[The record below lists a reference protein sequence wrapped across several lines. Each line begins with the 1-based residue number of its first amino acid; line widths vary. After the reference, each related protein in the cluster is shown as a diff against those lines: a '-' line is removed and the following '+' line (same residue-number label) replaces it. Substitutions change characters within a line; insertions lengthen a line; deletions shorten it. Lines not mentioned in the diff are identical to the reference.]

1 MNAEALRDPRS
12 AILAAMPVALLAFDE
27 NDRLILANPALHGLA
42 DTGPEVLRPGMTR
55 AEVLQ
60 VLAFAGLFGAGN
72 PTELAARM
80 LDSPTGR
87 GVRLRTAGG
96 RRRMEWVQVPLT
108 PGGCVIALPETTE
121 LAQALDSAQRE
132 LRDLNAVLQRLSS
145 GIAVYDG
152 EQRLRFS
159 NTAFP
164 ALVGLQPSEALPGA
178 HFLELNEAQGRR
190 GEHPPNWQ
198 EILRERMKD
207 PGWQNSPAWERRRPN
222 GQTIRFRN
230 QMLPDGGWLSEVMDI
245 TKERAAAE
253 ESQRRIAL
261 QDALLEALPLGV
273 AVFGPDRVLRYVNPA
288 YHKVYGNTQV
298 RVGEKLRDIMMR
310 RALAGEFGPGDPEEQ
325 VATRLLRV
333 TQHVSFERVVN
344 GRTTAH
350 RSVPLPDGGHVVVV
364 ADVSELN
371 AAQAEIL
378 AREQLLATTLEA
390 TRHGIV
396 MFDAQSRVIL
406 ANRLAAQF
414 CGLAPE
420 HFARGTHISELRRRQ
435 YEMGGG
441 HQPRDPQLA
450 KRQTTLEEWLN
461 APLFGP
467 HQYRRPGPDG
477 TVVEVITDALPGG
490 GFVRSFSDVTA
501 LARAEAEATSR
512 AAMLQ
517 TVLDSMR
524 HGVILYDQQGYV
536 RVANT
541 LGATLAGLPVEALKP
556 GVHFDTL
563 RDIQAER
570 GEHGPNLSREEYRRR
585 RTPEP
590 WKGDGTYTRQRPD
603 GTVVE
608 VRTDVTPGGGCVRTF
623 TDITALTEAQAEV
636 SQRNVMMQVMLEN
649 MRHGIAM
656 FDAQHRLLV
665 ANTLCARL
673 NGIEGLLHPGMTRA
687 EMAELQ
693 AAQGEFGPPAEA
705 EEALRQLAARDFA
718 APQAW
723 QRHRPDGTVVEL
735 RTNPVPGGGFVLT
748 LTDVTERV
756 RAQEESQA
764 RANVLN
770 ATLNASRHSITL
782 FDAQGRVVACN
793 DMGAQLS
800 GLPNAQ
806 PLIGLTH
813 AEVIAHTRRVQ
824 GGPPDLPPSQAFD
837 VIDRSKPS
845 RYQRRGKDGRVLDV
859 ASDPVPGGGYVVTIA
874 DVTELYEAREEA
886 QRRAGVLAAAL
897 NATRHTITLY
907 DSEHRAVAANRIA
920 AELAGY
926 ADERDLIG
934 LTITEVL
941 RHQAEDHFPGD
952 LAAQAAFIAQ
962 YAGLDRTKSL
972 RYQRRHP
979 DGRVLD
985 VQSEPTHD
993 GGFAVSVADVTA
1005 LVQAQEEAQR
1015 RAGVLQAMLDNNRH
1029 GIVLYDADH
1038 RLVAANALAGEL
1050 MGVADLLQKPG
1061 ISQAE
1066 VLAAQRARGMYA
1078 DDEGGGRTERGFL
1091 ELDRSK
1097 PQRMQRTLPD
1107 GRRFD
1112 IASDPTPDGGFVISI
1127 ADVTALA
1134 RAEAEAEH
1142 RAGIMQTMLDNISL
1156 GILLYDKDRRLVALN
1171 DLATHALGLPDLD
1184 DMRGRRMEDIL
1195 QRQFEAGNF
1204 GTGAVAEALLHHLI
1218 EQDRSVPQFHQ
1229 RVTADGRVLNN
1240 ASHPTPD
1247 GGYVV
1252 SITDVTALAQAQ
1264 AEADR
1269 RATILGVMLDNIRH
1283 GIVLFDGEGLL
1294 VAANPMVSRMLGLP
1308 PGLLAPGMTVQ
1319 DLARTLLA
1327 RGEYGEGEEAERI
1340 AVSIIV
1346 HPREASRRQVRR
1358 RPDGTILEIV
1368 SDPTPDGGFVLTYT
1382 DVTDDRRIRDE
1393 LERAR
1398 TAAEAASLAKSRFLA
1413 TMSHELRTPLNAVI
1427 GFSEVLSGDA
1437 PREQTQEFARAIQEA
1452 GRHLLTLIHDILD
1465 VTRAESGHLPVM
1477 LETLSLPPLL
1487 EGVERMMRPTAEA
1500 GRLTLSLL
1508 PMGPLPR
1515 LRADEQR
1522 LRQVLLNLVTNAV
1535 KFTPAGGRIT
1545 LAARVGEKGLE
1556 IEVRDTGIGIAAD
1569 DLSRVFE
1576 PFTQIDSQLAR
1587 RYPGAG
1593 LGLYLCRV
1601 LTEAQG
1607 GSLILD
1613 SAEGE
1618 GTRALLRFPHASLI
1632 P

>member
-1 MNAEALRDPRS
+1 MNAEAPRDPRP
-12 AILAAMPVALLAFDE
+12 AILAALPVALLAFDSE
-27 NDRLILANPALHGLA
+27 DRVILANPALHGLV
-42 DTGPEVLRPGMTR
+42 DTGPEVLRPGLTR

-60 VLAFAGLFGAGN
+60 ILAFAGLFGTGN

-80 LDSPTGR
+80 LDAPAGR
-87 GVRLRTAGG
+87 GARLRTAGG
-96 RRRMEWVQVPLT
+96 RRVEWVQVPLT
-108 PGGCVIALPETTE
+108 HGGCIIALPETTE
-121 LAQALDSAQRE
+121 LAQALDSAQQE

-145 GIAVYDG
+145 GVAVYGDD
-152 EQRLRFS
+152 QRLRFT

-178 HFLELNEAQGRR
+178 HFLELNEAQARR

-198 EILRERMKD
+198 ETLRERMKD
-207 PGWQNSPAWERRRPN
+207 PGWRNSPAWERRRPN

-230 QMLPDGGWLSEVMDI
+230 QLLPDGGWLSEVTDI
-245 TKERAAAE
+245 TKEREAAE
-253 ESQRRIAL
+253 EAQRRIAL
-261 QDALLEALPLGV
+261 QDALLEALPVGV
-273 AVFGPDRVLRYVNPA
+273 AVYGPDRVLRYINPA
-288 YHKVYGNTQV
+288 YHEIFASMPA
-298 RVGEKLRDIMMR
+298 RVGEHLRDILTR
-310 RALAGEFGPGDPEEQ
+310 RALAGEFGAGDAEQ
-325 VATRLLRV
+325 QVTMRLDRLNKPF
-333 TQHVSFERVVN
+333 SFERYRN
-344 GRTTAH
+344 GRTTVH
-350 RSVPLPDGGHVVVV
+350 RSVPLPDGGHAMVV

-378 AREQLLATTLEA
+378 AREQLLTTTLEA

-396 MFDAQSRVIL
+396 MFDDQSRVIL
-406 ANRLAAQF
+406 ANRLAAHF
-414 CGLAPE
+414 CGLSPE
-420 HFARGTHISELRRRQ
+420 NFARGTHVSELRRRQ
-435 YEMGGG
+435 YEKSGE

-450 KRQTTLEEWLN
+450 KQQTSLEEWLN

-467 HQYRRPGPDG
+467 HQYRRAGENG
-477 TVVEVITDALPGG
+477 TVVEVITDTLPGG
-490 GFVRSFSDVTA
+490 GFVRSYSDVTA

-524 HGVILYDQQGYV
+524 HGVILYDQKGYV

-541 LGATLAGLPVEALKP
+541 LGGTLAGLPVEALKP

-570 GEHGPNLSREEYRRR
+570 GEHGPHVSPEEYRRR

-590 WKGDGTYTRQRPD
+590 WKGDSTYTRQRPD

-656 FDAQHRLLV
+656 FDAEHRLLV

-673 NGIEGLLHPGMTRA
+673 NGVEGLLHPGMTRT
-687 EMAELQ
+687 EMARLQ
-693 AAQGEFGPPAEA
+693 AAQGEFGPPEQA
-705 EEALRQLAARDFA
+705 EEALRQLDARDFD

-723 QRHRPDGTVVEL
+723 QRHRPDGTVVEI

-764 RANVLN
+764 RASVLT

-782 FDAQGRVVACN
+782 FDADGRVVACN
-793 DMGAQLS
+793 DMAAERS
-800 GLPNAQ
+800 GFPNAQ
-806 PLIGLTH
+806 APVGMTH
-813 AEVIAHTRRVQ
+813 AEVIAQARRAQ
-824 GGPPDLPPSQAFD
+824 GGPPDLPPTLAFD
-837 VIDRSKPS
+837 VIDRSKPM
-845 RYQRRGKDGRVLDV
+845 RYQRRGSDGRVLDV

-874 DVTELYEAREEA
+874 DVTELFEAREEA

-907 DSEHRAVAANRIA
+907 DAEHRAVAANRIA

-934 LTITEVL
+934 LTITEIL
-941 RHQAEDHFPGD
+941 QHQAENHFPGD
-952 LAAQAAFIAQ
+952 LAAQAAFMSQ

-1050 MGVADLLQKPG
+1050 MGVPDLLQKPG

-1078 DDEGGGRTERGFL
+1078 DDEDGGRTERGFL

-1134 RAEAEAEH
+1134 RAEEEAEH

-1156 GILLYDKDRRLVALN
+1156 GILLYDKERRLVALN
-1171 DLATHALGLPDLD
+1171 DLATEALGLPDLTNL
-1184 DMRGRRMEDIL
+1184 RGRTMEEIL

-1204 GTGAVAEALLHHLI
+1204 GTGAVAEALLRHLI

-1252 SITDVTALAQAQ
+1252 SITDVTALAEAQ

-1283 GIVLFDGEGLL
+1283 GIVLFDADGLL
-1294 VAANPMVSRMLGLP
+1294 VAANPMVSRMLDLP
-1308 PGLLAPGMTVQ
+1308 PGLLAPGMTVHGLVQ
-1319 DLARTLLA
+1319 TLHA
-1327 RGEYGEGEEAERI
+1327 RGEYGKGEDAERI
-1340 AVSIIV
+1340 AADIAI
-1346 HPREASRRQVRR
+1346 HPREASRRQIRR

-1452 GRHLLTLIHDILD
+1452 GRHLLTLIDDILD
-1465 VTRAESGHLPVM
+1465 VTRAESGHLPVT
-1477 LETLSLPPLL
+1477 LETIPLPPLL

-1500 GRLTLSLL
+1500 GRLTLQLV

-1545 LAARVGEKGLE
+1545 LTARICDKGLE

-1607 GSLILD
+1607 GTLTLD

-1618 GTRALLRFPHASLI
+1618 GTRALLRFPHASLL